1 MTDSTTRLSEA
12 ELTRLVAGLLGAH
25 GVEPLT
31 ADALARVIVA
41 AERDGTLS
49 HGLARLPGYLSSLK
63 SGWVDGAARMTV
75 TDKAAAVVH
84 VDAANGFAQGALAR
98 AAELAIA
105 KARAAGVCV
114 VGIHDSHHFGS
125 LWPDVEPFAERGLV
139 CMAFVNSRSRIV
151 APGARRPVL
160 GTNPVAFAFPRKDGA
175 PIVWDLASSVMA
187 HGDVILAAKH
197 GHQLPAGAGVDR
209 DAQPTQDPRK
219 VLDGGALVP
228 FAGHKGFAIALMAEV
243 MVAGLTGSRFGFEDG
258 SGQYPGAVTSNAGQT
273 LVLIDPNRT
282 GGGDFI
288 GRVELLIG
296 ELREA
301 GTERLPADRRYRNR
315 AAAAAEGIAVDRAM
329 LDLLK
334 SGAQARKTD

>member
-1 MTDSTTRLSEA
+1 MTQADATTTRLPET
-12 ELTRLVAGLLGAH
+12 ELRRLVAKLLGGH
-25 GVEPLT
+25 GVDELT
-31 ADALARVIVA
+31 ADALSRVIVS

-49 HGLARLPGYLSSLK
+49 HGLARLPGYISSLK

-105 KARAAGVCV
+105 KARSAGLCL

-160 GTNPVAFAFPRKDGA
+160 GTNPVAFAFPRRDA
-175 PIVWDLASSVMA
+175 PPVVWDLASSVMA
-187 HGDVILAAKH
+187 HGDVILAARN
-197 GHQLPAGAGVDR
+197 GHKLPAGAGVDR
-209 DAQPTQDPRK
+209 DGRPTDDPQK

-243 MVAGLTGSRFGFEDG
+243 MVAGLTGSRFGFEDE
-258 SGQYPGAVTSNAGQT
+258 SARYPGAVTSNAGQT
-273 LVLIDPNRT
+273 LVLVDPNRT

-288 GRVELLIG
+288 GRIEELIAD
-296 ELREA
+296 LRGA

-315 AAAAAEGIAVDRAM
+315 AIAAAQGIAVAPAM
-329 LDLLK
+329 LDLLRV
-334 SGAQARKTD
+334 S